1 MDRMIHVVGA
11 VAFRGDKVFLARRAP
26 HKTMAY
32 KWEFPGGKVEV
43 GETEAEALSREIDEE
58 LSVGLKIFSLLDSSV
73 TFVGDLTI
81 SLSTFLCEFV
91 GEPQVSSDH
100 DEMGWFDFD
109 ELEALDI
116 AEPDF
121 PALVKLRDLM
131 NG

>member
-32 KWEFPGGKVEV
+32 KWEFPEGKVEV
-43 GETEAEALSREIDEE
+43 GETEAEALTREIDEE

-100 DEMGWFDFD
+100 DD
-109 ELEALDI
+109 
-116 AEPDF
+116 
-121 PALVKLRDLM
+121 
-131 NG
+131 